1 MKNRFKMIHL
11 IGWVMALCLV
21 TGVLAHGGRV
31 LAGTATGT
39 AAAVIDKTEGSVS
52 DTFYVTLTITGKVKG
67 NINPPSIDGCE
78 SAQAGV
84 SHNMQWINGEFS
96 SEDQYTFVIQP
107 RRAGTFT
114 VPSWKLKV
122 DGEDVSTLP
131 LRFTVTGAGSGPA
144 PGPGNANPPA
154 GSGGGNSQPSGPT
167 ESAPQQGDEI
177 YIERDVPD
185 RPPYVGE
192 AFISTV
198 RVFHKIQIT
207 SAAPKR
213 DSSPEFRL
221 IAVPGDKTYQRVVG
235 GVRYQVIEFKETLI
249 PLRAGTHTLPPY
261 RLQATV
267 MRPLQKLPGGSVFDF
282 FSNQF
287 FGGSRGLGNLFSREE
302 TVEVQGKP
310 VKVTVRDLPAE
321 GRPAAFSGLV
331 GQFSMRVDVA
341 SRQIAPGESATAT
354 AVVEG
359 EGALDTL
366 DRLPDWWSDALVD
379 QTGQFKVYPEK
390 PTLKEEFTT
399 TPDGAT
405 ALRSRREFKY
415 AVVVRG
421 QGQNGSQNSSQSL
434 ASKIELGRVSVPY
447 FNPATGKYEAMEA
460 DFGSVDVTE
469 TAESASG
476 QVPPAT
482 GKASTVEAPGAKK
495 PERKLPPGLI
505 TLLLAAAAAG
515 VAGVLWRRRNQWM
528 IGGTIRDVKPAG
540 EVTPVAGAPRENVAR
555 ATSATLFAE
564 TRRLVDADKLPEAL
578 ACLEHALREVISSHI
593 GKRVDAMTPREIRS
607 LAHPSREV
615 KKALELLERVEALV
629 FSQSPV
635 TRDEVLALA
644 SQITGQPEVERA
656 DGAP

>member
-1 MKNRFKMIHL
+1 MIHPS
-11 IGWVMALCLV
+11 GWVMALCV
-21 TGVLAHGGRV
+21 ITGFLAHGGQV

-67 NINPPSIDGCE
+67 SVNPPSIDGCE

-154 GSGGGNSQPSGPT
+154 GSGGGNIQPSGPP

-221 IAVPGDKTYQRVVG
+221 IAVPGDKTYQKVVG

-249 PLRAGTHTLPPY
+249 PLRAGTQTLPPY

-287 FGGSRGLGNLFSREE
+287 FSGSRGFGNLFGREE
-302 TVEVQGKP
+302 TVEVRGVP
-310 VKVTVRDLPAE
+310 VRVTVRDLPAE

-331 GQFSMRVDVA
+331 GQFSMRADVA
-341 SRQIAPGESATAT
+341 SRQIAAGESATAT
-354 AVVEG
+354 VVVEG

-366 DRLPDWWSDALVD
+366 DRLPGALVD

-421 QGQNGSQNSSQSL
+421 QMSR
-434 ASKIELGRVSVPY
+434 IELGRVSLSY
-447 FNPATGKYEAMEA
+447 FNPAAGKYEAMEA
-460 DFGSVDVTE
+460 DLGSMDVTE
-469 TAESASG
+469 TAESASN

-482 GKASTVEAPGAKK
+482 DNASAGAAPGAKK
-495 PERKLPPGLI
+495 PERRLPPGLI

-528 IGGTIRDVKPAG
+528 IRGTTRDVKPAG
-540 EVTPVAGAPRENVAR
+540 EVTPVAGGPRENVAR
-555 ATSATLFAE
+555 ANSATLFAE

-578 ACLEHALREVISSHI
+578 ACLEHALREVISSQL

-607 LAHPSREV
+607 LAHPSRDV
-615 KKALELLERVEALV
+615 KKSLDLLERVEALV

-635 TRDEVLALA
+635 TRDEVIALA

-656 DGAP
+656 AGGPRIGEEK

>member
-1 MKNRFKMIHL
+1 MIDL
-11 IGWVMALCLV
+11 IGRWMAVCLI
-21 TGVLAHGGRV
+21 TGFLGIAGQA
-31 LAGTATGT
+31 LAGTAS
-39 AAAVIDKTEGSVS
+39 AVIDKTEGSVS
-52 DTFYVTLTITGKVKG
+52 DTFYVTLTINGKVKG
-67 NINPPSIDGCE
+67 SINPPSIDGCE

-107 RRAGTFT
+107 RRGGTFT

-144 PGPGNANPPA
+144 PGPGNVNPPA
-154 GSGGGNSQPSGPT
+154 GSGGGNSQPSSPD
-167 ESAPQQGDEI
+167 ESAPQLGDEI

-267 MRPLQKLPGGSVFDF
+267 MRPLQKMPGGSVFDF

-287 FGGSRGLGNLFSREE
+287 FGGHRGLGNLFGREE
-302 TVEVQGKP
+302 TVEVRGKP
-310 VKVTVRDLPAE
+310 VKVTVRDLPAD
-321 GRPAAFSGLV
+321 GHPAGFSGLV
-331 GQFSMRVDVA
+331 GQFSLRADVA

-354 AVVEG
+354 VVVEG

-366 DRLPDWWSDALVD
+366 DRLPDVLGD
-379 QTGQFKVYPEK
+379 QTGRYKVYPEK
-390 PTLKEEFTT
+390 PTLKEEFST
-399 TPDGAT
+399 TPEGVT

-421 QGQNGSQNSSQSL
+421 QGQNGSQGGSQNNSQSF
-434 ASKIELGRVSVPY
+434 ASRIELGRVSVPY
-447 FNPATGKYEAMEA
+447 FNPASGKYEAMEA
-460 DFGSVDVTE
+460 DFGSVDVME
-469 TAESASG
+469 NAGSMSG
-476 QVPPAT
+476 QVPPASGT
-482 GKASTVEAPGAKK
+482 ASRGETPGVNK

-505 TLLLAAAAAG
+505 TLLLAVAAAG

-528 IGGTIRDVKPAG
+528 IRWTTRDARPAG
-540 EVTPVAGAPRENVAR
+540 QVTLVADVPRVSMSR
-555 ATSATLFAE
+555 ATSATLVAE
-564 TRRLVDADKLPEAL
+564 TRRLVESDKLPEAL
-578 ACLEHALREVISSHI
+578 ACLEHALREVISSHV

-607 LAHPSREV
+607 LAHPSHDV
-615 KKALELLERVEALV
+615 KKVLDLLERVEALV

-635 TRDEVLALA
+635 TRDEVLALVA
-644 SQITGQPEVERA
+644 QITGQPEVDRA
-656 DGAP
+656 DGTARNGEEK